1 MPKAEGVETI
11 QLPGPLGPGL
21 KQSNYKT
28 MNVIE
33 VKNLVK
39 IYDTGEVQVRAV
51 NGITKNFEQGEFTAV
66 VGPSGSGKT
75 TFLNMVGGLDR
86 PTDGEVI
93 IDGTNIWDLSSR
105 KLIDFR
111 MNNIG
116 FVFQA
121 YNLIPVL
128 TAGENVEFIMHL
140 QGRPKKERQQRTKE
154 LLEAVGLGDRI
165 NSRPGKLSGGQQQR
179 VAVARA
185 LASRPKFIL
194 ADEPT
199 ANLDSKATTGLLEMM
214 AVMNRKY
221 NTTFIFAT
229 HDQRVMDKARRII
242 TIEDGK
248 ILKDEKF
255 DR

>member
-1 MPKAEGVETI
+1 
-11 QLPGPLGPGL
+11 
-21 KQSNYKT
+21 

-33 VKNLVK
+33 IKDLVK
-39 IYDTGEVQVRAV
+39 IYNSSEVKVKAV
-51 NGITKNFEQGEFTAV
+51 NGITVNFEEGEFTAV

-75 TFLNMVGGLDR
+75 TFLNMLGGLDR
-86 PTDGEVI
+86 PTSGEVKI
-93 IDGTNIWDLSSR
+93 GGVNVWELSSR
-105 KLIDFR
+105 QLIDFR

-116 FVFQA
+116 FVFQS

-140 QGRPKKERQQRTKE
+140 QGRPKKEREQRTKD
-154 LLEAVGLGDRI
+154 LLEAVGIGDRI
-165 NSRPGKLSGGQQQR
+165 KSRPSKLSGGQQQR

-185 LASRPKFIL
+185 LASKPEFIL

-199 ANLDSKATTGLLEMM
+199 ANLDSHATSSLLELMSQ
-214 AVMNRKY
+214 MNKKY

-229 HDQRVMDKARRII
+229 HDQRVMDKAKRII

-248 ILKDEKF
+248 ILSDERF
-255 DR
+255 ER